1 MDDYDDLIRGSRL
14 NTFLELKMENEQLQ
28 QRLANLRKRAKGTDP
43 SSSSTY
49 RPPSPSM
56 APTMNSSYPNPPS
69 IPQRRPTDK
78 SQYYPSTGSGVSA
91 AHRHNGIMPSPVNCS
106 FEAGNP
112 APHLYGI
119 GADEESSEERTKKK
133 VCLLGASLTDSALTP
148 LLSWKQ
154 MSSTYVLLA
163 VALIRLNGEK
173 YATHIISLQHYSTT
187 HF

>member
-1 MDDYDDLIRGSRL
+1 MSQHCNASSFFFMDDYDDLIRGSRL

-28 QRLANLRKRAKGTDP
+28 QRLANLRRRAKGTDP

-148 LLSWKQ
+148 LLS
-154 MSSTYVLLA
+154 
-163 VALIRLNGEK
+163 
-173 YATHIISLQHYSTT
+173 
-187 HF
+187 